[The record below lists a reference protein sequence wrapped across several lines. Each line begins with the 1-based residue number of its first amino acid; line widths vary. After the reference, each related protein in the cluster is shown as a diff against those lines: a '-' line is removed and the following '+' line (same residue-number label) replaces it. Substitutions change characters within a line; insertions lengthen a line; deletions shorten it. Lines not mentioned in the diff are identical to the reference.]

1 MSVVG
6 GFTDHGSKELTSKA
20 LCWEWA
26 THRIGVG
33 VLSRLPLA
41 SRVATLV
48 LIHFIRELRVT
59 RIGLGQQAAGEARVT
74 NGEM

>member
-1 MSVVG
+1 MPVVG
-6 GFTDHGSKELTSKA
+6 GFTDHGSKELTCKA
-20 LCWEWA
+20 LCWEQA

-41 SRVATLV
+41 PGVATLI

-59 RIGLGQQAAGEARVT
+59 CICLSQQAAGEARVT